1 MRFRFS
7 LTTVLL
13 MVFLLSSRS
22 QLLRMSSPHTAF
34 PDTGRIQGHVYDS
47 VLYDATAHYTDSNVL
62 ILVPDR
68 LPAIKKLDL
77 VFWFHGWRNN
87 IDTAI
92 AYYHLADQFLAS
104 NRNAVLVLAETAKNS
119 PDSYGGKLENPAV
132 FKALVN
138 DVLVELKKRNK
149 IGAQCETGNILLA
162 GHSGAYRVIARIL
175 TYGEVKIREVLLFD
189 ALYGERD
196 LFDQWLRSDTHN
208 RLINWFTDE
217 GGGTDEESI
226 KMMDQL
232 KKEGLTVYFRDESSM
247 SVSDLS
253 LNRIIFLHSKRAHN
267 DIIFNPD
274 NFRMMLETSPFLKA
288 LPK

>member
-1 MRFRFS
+1 MIF
-7 LTTVLL
+7 
-13 MVFLLSSRS
+13 FLSAHS
-22 QLLRMSSPHTAF
+22 QLIRISSAHTAF

-47 VLYDATAHYTDSNVL
+47 VLYEAGAHYTDSNIL
-62 ILVPDR
+62 ILAPEHLVPG
-68 LPAIKKLDL
+68 KKLDL

-92 AYYHLADQFLAS
+92 VYYHLADQFLAA
-104 NRNAVLVLAETAKNS
+104 NRNAVLVLSETAKNA

-138 DVLVELKKRNK
+138 DVLAELKKRNK
-149 IGAQCETGNILLA
+149 IGPQCQAGNILLA

-175 TYGEVKIREVLLFD
+175 AYGEMKIQEVQLFD

-196 LFDQWLRSDTHN
+196 LFDQWLRSDPHN
-208 RLINWFTDE
+208 RLINWYTDV

-232 KKEGLTVYFRDESSM
+232 KKEGLPVWFTEESAM
-247 SVSDLS
+247 KAADLS
-253 LNRIIFLHSKRAHN
+253 SNAIVFIHSKRAHN

-274 NFRMMLETSPFLKA
+274 NFRIMLEASPILVR
-288 LPK
+288 LRQ